1 MGMKNDDYLRAL
13 REMRPQH
20 ESTQPRH
27 GRLKDSASRICRV
40 HAEVKQNVPS
50 VHSPACYRREPI
62 RFKPFSGRQTSVEA
76 GK

>member
-13 REMRPQH
+13 QEMRPQH

-40 HAEVKQNVPS
+40 HAEVKQKSSQRSFSCMLPS
-50 VHSPACYRREPI
+50 
-62 RFKPFSGRQTSVEA
+62 
-76 GK
+76 